1 MTPADRDDERVG
13 GLVLVLEATPGWRV
27 MTVQEVARRLVG
39 RLGAVEERALWMDL
53 ELEWLLDPPA

>member
-1 MTPADRDDERVG
+1 VTPADRDDERVG
-13 GLVLVLEATPGWRV
+13 GLVLVLEATPGWQV

-39 RLGAVEERALWMDL
+39 GLGAVEEQALWMDM